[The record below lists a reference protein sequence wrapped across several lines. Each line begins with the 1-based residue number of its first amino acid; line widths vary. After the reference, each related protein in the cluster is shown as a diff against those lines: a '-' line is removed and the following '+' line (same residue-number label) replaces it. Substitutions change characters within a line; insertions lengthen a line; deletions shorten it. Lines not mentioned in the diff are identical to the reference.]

1 MLKLKLQCFGHL
13 MWRTDSLEETL
24 TLGKIEGRRRRG
36 QQRMRWLDRHVFEQ
50 ALGLGD
56 GQGSLA
62 CCSPWGHK
70 NSDMTEQLNWT
81 EQTINAGETV
91 EKREPSHTVGGN
103 VNWYT
108 HYGEW
113 YGDSFKNWKQSYH
126 VVVIW
131 LLSRVW
137 LFATWGTVAH
147 QASPSME
154 FSRQEYWSGLPF
166 PFPGDLPDPGIKPRS
181 PALQAGS
188 ELPYDTKSHSW
199 AYIQRWKVME
209 RDKLGG

>member
-1 MLKLKLQCFGHL
+1 MKRCS
-13 MWRTDSLEETL
+13 TSLILRGIQTKTTVRYYLTPSQNGYHYKNWNAEE
-24 TLGKIEGRRRRG
+24 G
-36 QQRMRWLDRHVFEQ
+36 
-50 ALGLGD
+50 
-56 GQGSLA
+56 
-62 CCSPWGHK
+62 
-70 NSDMTEQLNWT
+70 
-81 EQTINAGETV
+81 V

-137 LFATWGTVAH
+137 LFATRGTVAH

-154 FSRQEYWSGLPF
+154 FSTQEYWSGLPF

-209 RDKLGG
+209 RDKLGV